1 MKDGWHVFR
10 GAFKILVENG
20 RVVRAVKPD
29 YNGYPVSAAPYK
41 RCRLGGWDN
50 ACGVKYATFVRGYR
64 AGRYAIF

>member
-41 RCRLGGWDN
+41 RCRLGGV
-50 ACGVKYATFVRGYR
+50 G
-64 AGRYAIF
+64 